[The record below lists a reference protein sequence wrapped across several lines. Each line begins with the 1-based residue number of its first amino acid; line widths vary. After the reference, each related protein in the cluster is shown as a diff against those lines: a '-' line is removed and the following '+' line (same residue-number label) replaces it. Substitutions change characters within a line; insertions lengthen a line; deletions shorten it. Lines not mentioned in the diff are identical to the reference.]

1 MHKTFTADISEQN
14 IRSAKKAGIE
24 TEIFVMIGFPGE
36 NDYDFNRT
44 YNFIKRNQFYIN
56 TIKSINTLHLVAG
69 TEVFEKGSDSFGMKS
84 LPRENWHYLWETRK
98 GNTYKI
104 RNKRAKAL
112 VSLAGSLGIRVM
124 ETNVAEGKERTFKLS
139 KEKNALCDN
148 VLLLKK
154 SIQSLQVLPQGE
166 KDVKKKRSLSRKL
179 ILVFVTIF
187 ILAYI
192 IYFWTY
198 MLLSSKILL
207 GGKRR

>member
-1 MHKTFTADISEQN
+1 
-14 IRSAKKAGIE
+14 
-24 TEIFVMIGFPGE
+24 
-36 NDYDFNRT
+36 
-44 YNFIKRNQFYIN
+44 
-56 TIKSINTLHLVAG
+56 
-69 TEVFEKGSDSFGMKS
+69 
-84 LPRENWHYLWETRK
+84 
-98 GNTYKI
+98 
-104 RNKRAKAL
+104 
-112 VSLAGSLGIRVM
+112 LGIRVM
-124 ETNVAEGKERTFKLS
+124 ETNVAEGKERTFKIS